1 MKEQDNYSTP
11 ISTKSSEQARWH
23 EYERQKRRLQRLCLD
38 PAEYDR
44 QIRRI
49 TKELNL

>member
-11 ISTKSSEQARWH
+11 ISTKSSEQARWQ
-23 EYERQKRRLQRLCLD
+23 EYERRKQRLLCVALN
-38 PAEYDR
+38 PTEYDR
-44 QIRRI
+44 QIRKI